1 MMIISGASIDQA
13 FDKKTGDIHMSVKDN
28 PLRAD
33 FDPLGELRYKNMV
46 RLRRDA
52 EAWQDPKTGEAYRA
66 IRSMTHELS

>member
-1 MMIISGASIDQA
+1 MMIFAGDSVSRAYD
-13 FDKKTGDIHMSVKDN
+13 KTGDIHMSLKDN

-33 FDPLGELRYKNMV
+33 FDILGEVRHKNMV

-66 IRSMTHELS
+66 IRSMVHELS